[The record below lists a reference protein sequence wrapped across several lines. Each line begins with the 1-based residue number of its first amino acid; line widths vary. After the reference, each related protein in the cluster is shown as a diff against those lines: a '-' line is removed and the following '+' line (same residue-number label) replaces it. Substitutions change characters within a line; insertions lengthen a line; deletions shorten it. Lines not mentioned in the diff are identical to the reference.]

1 MLRFIYRPK
10 ELAQCAQEIV
20 SKSRKPLVAVA
31 FWGAEIIEHLGLSL
45 GNTTIKNSFDEV
57 RIILNLAAGGTN
69 ASVVEQLRKAAKEF
83 KKVGVNLTLRQSD
96 KLHAKVWIGD
106 NRVLVS
112 SANASVNGLSFD
124 SATQNCWNE
133 AGLMVDDKTIVDEIR
148 RWFERY
154 WMDENQCR
162 DISDTDLVRC
172 PRRGPPAPPQNKPR
186 SLSNI
191 LREDLC
197 PIKLTI
203 LVGEN
208 TDAAN
213 KAASRQINKLKKVVI
228 NPKTLDKLS
237 NFEIAKDY
245 DASLWKASDYAVG
258 VNVKVGARFSGIFPP
273 TDAKFVRV
281 SSVDSVFYQVPSADL
296 LGIIESYDRKTKTW
310 NSYAWDKGRTIDLA
324 DHGRIRFDAKSRSEI
339 KSALE
344 RRWKNK
350 KVAEIGKDE
359 GILLWEIFK

>member
-213 KAASRQINKLKKVVI
+213 KAASRQINKF
-228 NPKTLDKLS
+228 DQS
-237 NFEIAKDY
+237 KD
-245 DASLWKASDYAVG
+245 S
-258 VNVKVGARFSGIFPP
+258 
-273 TDAKFVRV
+273 
-281 SSVDSVFYQVPSADL
+281 
-296 LGIIESYDRKTKTW
+296 
-310 NSYAWDKGRTIDLA
+310 
-324 DHGRIRFDAKSRSEI
+324 
-339 KSALE
+339 
-344 RRWKNK
+344 
-350 KVAEIGKDE
+350 
-359 GILLWEIFK
+359 